1 MGKNQNSKQPYQ
13 TIQIV
18 NIVANFSETR
28 KVCEARR
35 NHGILSTELKHCH
48 PDPGNIKINKHHT
61 HEKYFKCAYCGK
73 AFTVKTELK
82 NHGRVHT
89 GKMPHNCKLCD
100 KAFNTR
106 KTLRMLSSNPS

>member
-1 MGKNQNSKQPYQ
+1 MWKIFRNKK
-13 TIQIV
+13 ICE
-18 NIVANFSETR
+18 ATR
-28 KVCEARR
+28 KLTMAQKQKQKPNTRK
-35 NHGILSTELKHCH
+35 IL
-48 PDPGNIKINKHHT
+48 
-61 HEKYFKCAYCGK
+61 KCANCGK

>member
-18 NIVANFSETR
+18 NIVANLSETR
-28 KVCEARR
+28 KVCEATR

-61 HEKYFKCAYCGK
+61 HKCANCGK

-82 NHGRVHT
+82 NQGRVHT

-106 KTLRMLSSNPS
+106 KTLRMLSSNPP